1 MPSIRPFKA
10 VVYNN
15 KKIKDISKVVAPPYD
30 IIPPDMQD
38 KLYRTHENNVVR
50 LILGKVRD
58 NDTQADNRYTRTAS
72 DFKSWLKENILI
84 EESVSAIYIYTQTYM
99 YDGKRID
106 RIGFISLMELDLEDK
121 KVLPHEKTL
130 KAPKEDRLRLM
141 RAIKANLS
149 PIFMLYEDAEHKVN
163 NILKSYSKK
172 TKPFIDVNIDSVRH
186 RVWALTDKDAIEGI
200 ESVMNKKDIFIA
212 DGHHR
217 YETSKNYARELIS
230 NGAPRTTHFVR
241 VRGTPQSLIDNS
253 KFFMAYFVELE
264 EKSLLI
270 MPTHRLIKDA
280 RGWSNEGIIE
290 KLDKYFTI
298 EKLPT
303 AKKLLARLGELRT
316 SHAFGMYL
324 PCTSRGSA
332 APVQGTPC
340 TSRGSAAPVQGTPCT
355 SRRFAAPIQ
364 GTAGYYVLKLKDF
377 NKAKTFMGAG
387 SADWKSLDVSILH
400 MFILQYVLGIS
411 DEDDNI
417 EFVKDPAEAF
427 KGIDRGDFKIAFFLN
442 PTKVTQVKKVAEH
455 GEKMP
460 RKATYFYPKP
470 LSGLVIR
477 KM

>member
-10 VVYNN
+10 IIYNN
-15 KKIKDISKVVAPPYD
+15 KKIKNMSKVVAPPYD
-30 IIPPDMQD
+30 IIPPDMQNE
-38 KLYRTHENNVVR
+38 LYRIHENNVVR
-50 LILGKVRD
+50 LILGKVKD
-58 NDTQADNRYTRTAS
+58 NDTEADNRYTRAAS

-84 EESVSAIYIYTQTYM
+84 EDSAPAIYIYAQTYT

-149 PIFMLYEDAEHKVN
+149 PIFMLYEDAKHKIN
-163 NILKSYSKK
+163 NILKSYSRK

-186 RVWALTDKDAIEGI
+186 RVWAFTDKDAIEEI
-200 ESVMNKKDIFIA
+200 EGVMSKKNIFIA

-217 YETSKNYARELIS
+217 YETSKNYARELIES
-230 NGAPRTTHFVR
+230 GA
-241 VRGTPQSLIDNS
+241 PQSLIDSS

-280 RGWSNEGIIE
+280 RGLSKEEIIE
-290 KLDKYFTI
+290 KLSKYFTV

-303 AKKLLARLGELRT
+303 AKKLLARLGELRA
-316 SHAFGMYL
+316 SHAFGMY
-324 PCTSRGSA
+324 
-332 APVQGTPC
+332 QGK
-340 TSRGSAAPVQGTPCT
+340 
-355 SRRFAAPIQ
+355 
-364 GTAGYYVLKLKDF
+364 AGHYVLKLKNF
-377 NKAKTFMGAG
+377 NKAKTFMGKG

-400 MFILQYVLGIS
+400 LFILQYVLGIR

-417 EFVKDPAEAF
+417 EFVKDPDEAF
-427 KGIDRGDFKIAFFLN
+427 KGIDKGSFKIAFFLN
-442 PTKVTQVKKVAEH
+442 PTKVTQVKKIAEH

>member
-1 MPSIRPFKA
+1 VPSIRPFKA

-15 KKIKDISKVVAPPYD
+15 KKIKKISLVVAPPYD

-38 KLYRTHENNVVR
+38 ELYKIHENNVVR
-50 LILGKVRD
+50 LILAKVKD
-58 NDTQADNRYTRTAS
+58 SDTQSDNRYTRAAS
-72 DFKSWLKENILI
+72 DFKSWLKNDILI
-84 EESVSAIYIYTQTYM
+84 EESIPAIYIYTQTYK
-99 YDGKRID
+99 YDGKVID

-141 RAIKANLS
+141 REVKANLS
-149 PIFMLYEDAEHKVN
+149 PIFMLYEDAKHKVN

-172 TKPFIDVNIDSVRH
+172 TKPFIDVTIDSVRH
-186 RVWALTDKDAIEGI
+186 RVWALTDKDAIKNIEG
-200 ESVMNKKDIFIA
+200 VMGKKDIFIA

-217 YETSKNYARELIS
+217 YETSKNFARELIEQS
-230 NGAPRTTHFVR
+230 A
-241 VRGTPQSLIDNS
+241 PQSLIDNS

-280 RGWSNEGIIE
+280 SGLSKEDIIE
-290 KLDKYFTI
+290 KLDKYFKI
-298 EKLPT
+298 EKL
-303 AKKLLARLGELRT
+303 ASNGKLLARLGQLRA

-324 PCTSRGSA
+324 GK
-332 APVQGTPC
+332 
-340 TSRGSAAPVQGTPCT
+340 
-355 SRRFAAPIQ
+355 
-364 GTAGYYVLKLKDF
+364 AGYYVLELKDF
-377 NKAKTFMGAG
+377 NKAKTFMGSG

-400 MFILQYVLGIS
+400 LFVLKHVLGIS

-417 EFVKDPAEAF
+417 EFVKDPGDAF
-427 KGIDRGDFKIAFFLN
+427 EEIDKGGFKIAFFLN
-442 PTKVTQVKKVAEH
+442 PTKVKQVKKVARH

>member
-10 VVYNN
+10 VVYNS

-30 IIPPDMQD
+30 IIAPDMQD
-38 KLYRTHENNVVR
+38 ELYRTHKNNVVR
-50 LILGKVRD
+50 LILGKVKD
-58 NDTQADNRYTRTAS
+58 NDTEADNRYTRAAS
-72 DFKSWLKENILI
+72 DFKCWLKENILI
-84 EESVSAIYIYTQTYM
+84 EESSPAIYIYTQTYT

-141 RAIKANLS
+141 RAVKANLS
-149 PIFMLYEDAEHKVN
+149 PIFMLYEDAKHKVN
-163 NILKSYSKK
+163 YILKAFSKK
-172 TKPFIDVNIDSVRH
+172 RKPSIDVNIDSVRH
-186 RVWALTDKDAIEGI
+186 RVWRLTDNNAIKNIEG
-200 ESVMNKKDIFIA
+200 VMSKKDIFIA

-217 YETSKNYARELIS
+217 YETSKNYARELVKNS
-230 NGAPRTTHFVR
+230 AQ
-241 VRGTPQSLIDNS
+241 QSLIDNS

-280 RGWSNEGIIE
+280 HGWSREEIIE
-290 KLDKYFTI
+290 KLSKYFMV

-303 AKKLLARLGELRT
+303 RKKLLVRLRELKA

-324 PCTSRGSA
+324 GGPCTSRGFA
-332 APVQGTPC
+332 APVQG
-340 TSRGSAAPVQGTPCT
+340 AAGHY
-355 SRRFAAPIQ
+355 A
-364 GTAGYYVLKLKDF
+364 LKLKDF

-387 SADWKSLDVSILH
+387 SSDWKSLDVSILH
-400 MFILQYVLGIS
+400 LFILQYVLGIS

-417 EFVKDPAEAF
+417 EFVKDPDEAF
-427 KGIDRGDFKIAFFLN
+427 KGVDKGGFKIAFFLN
-442 PTKVTQVKKVAEH
+442 PTKVTQVKKIASH

-470 LSGLVIR
+470 LSGLVIN
-477 KM
+477 KF

>member
-10 VVYNN
+10 VVYND
-15 KKIKDISKVVAPPYD
+15 KRIKDISRVVAPPYD
-30 IIPPDMQD
+30 IITPDMQD
-38 KLYRTHENNVVR
+38 GLYGIHENNVVR

-58 NDTQADNRYTRTAS
+58 NDTRTDNRYTRAAS
-72 DFKSWLKENILI
+72 DFKSWLKKDILI
-84 EESVSAIYIYTQTYM
+84 EDGTPAIYIYAQTYK
-99 YDGKRID
+99 YDGRRVD
-106 RIGFISLMELDLEDK
+106 RIGFISLMELDLTGDARK
-121 KVLPHEKTL
+121 ARLNTPYASGNKILPHEKTL

-141 RAIKANLS
+141 RAVKANLS
-149 PIFMLYEDAEHKVN
+149 PIFMLYEDAGHKIN
-163 NILKSYSKK
+163 SILKSRSKK

-186 RVWALTDKDAIEGI
+186 RLWKLTDKNAIEKI
-200 ESVMNKKDIFIA
+200 EGAMSKKKIFIA

-230 NGAPRTTHFVR
+230 GGAPQRE
-241 VRGTPQSLIDNS
+241 IDSS

-280 RGWSNEGIIE
+280 HGLSEEEMIE
-290 KLDKYFTI
+290 KLGEYFTV
-298 EKLPT
+298 EKLST
-303 AKKLLARLGELRT
+303 AGKLLARLGELRED
-316 SHAFGMYL
+316 HAFGMYL
-324 PCTSRGSA
+324 NAPCTGA
-332 APVQGTPC
+332 AKPRLVQG
-340 TSRGSAAPVQGTPCT
+340 GH
-355 SRRFAAPIQ
+355 
-364 GTAGYYVLKLKDF
+364 YVLKLKDF
-377 NKAKTFMGAG
+377 NKAKTFMGSG

-400 MFILQYVLGIS
+400 LFILQYVLGIS

-417 EFVKDPAEAF
+417 EFAKDADEAF
-427 KGIDRGDFKIAFFLN
+427 KEIDKGGAKIAFFLN
-442 PTKVTQVKKVAEH
+442 PTKVAQVKRIASH

>member
-10 VVYNN
+10 VVYNIE
-15 KKIKDISKVVAPPYD
+15 KIKTISKVVAPPYD

-38 KLYRTHENNVVR
+38 ELYRIHDNNVVR

-58 NDTQADNRYTRTAS
+58 SDTEADNRYTRAAA
-72 DFKSWLKENILI
+72 DFGSWLEKKILI
-84 EESVSAIYIYTQTYM
+84 EDSVPAIYIYTQTYT
-99 YDGKRID
+99 YDGKKID
-106 RIGFISLMELDLEDK
+106 RIGFISLMDLDLEDK

-141 RAIKANLS
+141 RAVKANLS
-149 PIFMLYEDAEHKVN
+149 PIFMLYEDAGHKVN
-163 NILKSYSKK
+163 NILRAFSGKI
-172 TKPFIDVNIDSVRH
+172 KPFIDVTIDNVRH
-186 RVWALTDKDAIEGI
+186 RVWAMMDKDAIKQIEG
-200 ESVMNKKDIFIA
+200 VMSKKDIFIA

-217 YETSKNYARELIS
+217 YETSKNYARELIGS
-230 NGAPRTTHFVR
+230 AA
-241 VRGTPQSLIDNS
+241 PQSLIDNS
-253 KFFMAYFVELE
+253 KLFMAYFVELE

-280 RGWSNEGIIE
+280 RGLSQEEIVG
-290 KLDKYFTI
+290 KLDKYFI
-298 EKLPT
+298 VEKLPT
-303 AKKLLARLGELRT
+303 AKKLLARLGELRA

-324 PCTSRGSA
+324 G
-332 APVQGTPC
+332 APSTRADRAVKEK
-340 TSRGSAAPVQGTPCT
+340 
-355 SRRFAAPIQ
+355 
-364 GTAGYYVLKLKDF
+364 AGYYALKLKDF
-377 NKAKTFMGAG
+377 NKAKDFMGEG

-400 MFILQYVLGIS
+400 LFVLKHILEVS

-417 EFVKDPAEAF
+417 EFVKNPDEAF
-427 KGIDRGDFKIAFFLN
+427 KGVDKDGFKIAFFLN
-442 PTKVTQVKKVAEH
+442 PTKVAQVKKVAEH

>member
-1 MPSIRPFKA
+1 VPSIRPFKA

-15 KKIKDISKVVAPPYD
+15 KKIKNVSKVVAPPYD
-30 IIPPDMQD
+30 IIPPGLQD
-38 KLYRTHENNVVR
+38 ELYRVHENNVVR
-50 LILGKVRD
+50 LILGKVKD
-58 NDTQADNRYTRTAS
+58 SDTQADNRYTRAAS
-72 DFKSWLKENILI
+72 DFRSWLKKDILI
-84 EESVSAIYIYTQTYM
+84 EESVPAIYIYTQTYT
-99 YDGKRID
+99 YDGRKID
-106 RIGFISLMELDLEDK
+106 RVGFISLMELDLEDK

-141 RAIKANLS
+141 RAVNANLS
-149 PIFMLYEDAEHKVN
+149 PIFMLYEDVRHKVN
-163 NILKSYSKK
+163 SILKGFSKN
-172 TKPFIDVNIDSVRH
+172 TKPFVDVNIDGVRH
-186 RVWALTDKDAIEGI
+186 RVWALTDKGAIKEIEGFM
-200 ESVMNKKDIFIA
+200 SKKDIFIA

-217 YETSKNYARELIS
+217 YETSKNYARELIET
-230 NGAPRTTHFVR
+230 NA
-241 VRGTPQSLIDNS
+241 PQSLIDSS

-280 RGWSNEGIIE
+280 RGFSKEEIIE
-290 KLDKYFTI
+290 KLGKYFII
-298 EKLPT
+298 EKLLN
-303 AKKLLARLGELRT
+303 AKKLLARLSELRA

-324 PCTSRGSA
+324 AVPCTGAVKRRL
-332 APVQGTPC
+332 VQG
-340 TSRGSAAPVQGTPCT
+340 GT
-355 SRRFAAPIQ
+355 
-364 GTAGYYVLKLKDF
+364 GYYVLKLKDF
-377 NKAKTFMGAG
+377 KKAKTFMGKG

-400 MFILQYVLGIS
+400 LFVLQYVLGIS

-427 KGIDRGDFKIAFFLN
+427 DGIDKDGFKIAFFLN

>member
-10 VVYNN
+10 IIYNK
-15 KKIKDISKVVAPPYD
+15 KKIKNMLKVVAPPYD

-38 KLYRTHENNVVR
+38 ELYKIHENNVVR
-50 LILGKVRD
+50 LILGKIKKS
-58 NDTQADNRYTRTAS
+58 DTEADNRYTRAAS
-72 DFKSWLKENILI
+72 DFRSWLKENILI
-84 EESVSAIYIYTQTYM
+84 EESVSAIYIYTQTYR

-141 RAIKANLS
+141 RAVKANLS
-149 PIFMLYEDAEHKVN
+149 PIFMLYEDAKHKVN
-163 NILKSYSKK
+163 NILKGYSKK
-172 TKPFIDVNIDSVRH
+172 TEPFIDVNIDSVRH
-186 RVWALTDKDAIEGI
+186 RVWALTDKDAIKKIEG
-200 ESVMNKKDIFIA
+200 VMNKKDIFIA

-217 YETSKNYARELIS
+217 YETSKNYARELIER
-230 NGAPRTTHFVR
+230 GA
-241 VRGTPQSLIDNS
+241 PQSLIDNS
-253 KFFMAYFVELE
+253 RFFMAYFVPIE

-280 RGWSNEGIIE
+280 RGLSKEEIIE
-290 KLDKYFTI
+290 KLSKYFI
-298 EKLPT
+298 VEKLPT
-303 AKKLLARLGELRT
+303 AKKLLAYLSELRA

-324 PCTSRGSA
+324 GENGHYA
-332 APVQGTPC
+332 
-340 TSRGSAAPVQGTPCT
+340 
-355 SRRFAAPIQ
+355 
-364 GTAGYYVLKLKDF
+364 LKLKDF
-377 NKAKTFMGAG
+377 NKAKTFMGEG

-400 MFILQYVLGIS
+400 LFILQYVLGIS

-417 EFVKDPAEAF
+417 EFVKDPDEAF
-427 KGIDRGDFKIAFFLN
+427 KGIDKGGARIAFFLN
-442 PTKVTQVKKVAEH
+442 PTKVTQVKRIAEH

>member
-15 KKIKDISKVVAPPYD
+15 KKIKKISKVVAPPYD
-30 IIPPDMQD
+30 VIAPDMQD
-38 KLYRTHENNVVR
+38 KLYRIHENNIVR
-50 LILGKVRD
+50 LILGKVKD
-58 NDTQADNRYTRTAS
+58 GDTQTDNRYTRAAS
-72 DFKSWLKENILI
+72 DFKFWLRENILM
-84 EESVSAIYIYTQTYM
+84 EESVPAIYIYTQTYT
-99 YDGKRID
+99 YDGRKID

-141 RAIKANLS
+141 RAVKANLS
-149 PIFMLYEDAEHKVN
+149 PIFMLYEDAKHKVN
-163 NILKSYSKK
+163 NILRAFSKK
-172 TKPFIDVNIDSVRH
+172 TKPFIDVTIDSVRH
-186 RVWALTDKDAIEGI
+186 RVWALTDKDAIGDIEGLM
-200 ESVMNKKDIFIA
+200 SKKDIFIA

-217 YETSKNYARELIS
+217 YETSKNYARELIEKS
-230 NGAPRTTHFVR
+230 VPCTRAKRVVQGAS
-241 VRGTPQSLIDNS
+241 QSLIDNS

-280 RGWSNEGIIE
+280 RGLSKEEIIE
-290 KLDKYFTI
+290 KLRKYFI
-298 EKLPT
+298 FEKLPT
-303 AKKLLARLGELRT
+303 RKKLLARLGYLRS

-332 APVQGTPC
+332 APVQG
-340 TSRGSAAPVQGTPCT
+340 
-355 SRRFAAPIQ
+355 
-364 GTAGYYVLKLKDF
+364 GYYVLKLKDF
-377 NKAKTFMGAG
+377 NKAKTFMGEG

-400 MFILQYVLGIS
+400 LFILQYVLGIS

-417 EFVKDPAEAF
+417 EFVKDPGEAF
-427 KGIDRGDFKIAFFLN
+427 KGIDKGGFNIAFFLN
-442 PTKVTQVKKVAEH
+442 PTKVTQVKKIAEH

>member
-10 VVYNN
+10 IVYN
-15 KKIKDISKVVAPPYD
+15 KEKIKNISKVVAPPYD

-38 KLYRTHENNVVR
+38 GLYKTHENNVVR
-50 LILGKVRD
+50 LILGKVKD
-58 NDTQADNRYTRTAS
+58 NDNAADNRYTRAAS
-72 DFKSWLKENILI
+72 DFKSWLKEDILI
-84 EESVSAIYIYTQTYM
+84 EDSIPAIYIYTQTYT
-99 YDGKRID
+99 YDGKMID

-130 KAPKEDRLRLM
+130 TAPKEDRLRLM
-141 RAIKANLS
+141 RAIEANLS
-149 PIFMLYEDAEHKVN
+149 PIFMLYEDAKHKVN
-163 NILKSYSKK
+163 NILKSNSKK

-186 RVWALTDKDAIEGI
+186 RVWRLTDKNAIERI
-200 ESVMNKKDIFIA
+200 EGAMSEKYIFIA

-217 YETSKNYARELIS
+217 YETSKNYARELVEK
-230 NGAPRTTHFVR
+230 GAAPRE
-241 VRGTPQSLIDNS
+241 IDNS

-280 RGWSNEGIIE
+280 RSLSKEDVVE
-290 KLDKYFTI
+290 KLSKYFTV
-298 EKLPT
+298 EKLPRP
-303 AKKLLARLGELRT
+303 KKLLARLGELRA
-316 SHAFGMYL
+316 SHVFGMYL
-324 PCTSRGSA
+324 GVPCTRA
-332 APVQGTPC
+332 KRVVQGEN
-340 TSRGSAAPVQGTPCT
+340 
-355 SRRFAAPIQ
+355 
-364 GTAGYYVLKLKDF
+364 GYYVLKLKDF
-377 NKAKTFMGAG
+377 NKAKTFMGEG

-400 MFILQYVLGIS
+400 LFILQYVLGIS

-417 EFVKDPAEAF
+417 EFVKDPGEAF
-427 KGIDRGDFKIAFFLN
+427 KMVDKGGARIAFFLN
-442 PTKVTQVKKVAEH
+442 PTKVTQVKKIAEH

>member
-15 KKIKDISKVVAPPYD
+15 KKIKNISKVVAPPYD

-38 KLYRTHENNVVR
+38 ELYRTHDNNVVR

-58 NDTQADNRYTRTAS
+58 TDTDTNNRYTRAAS
-72 DFKSWLKENILI
+72 DFRHWLKENILI
-84 EESVSAIYIYTQTYM
+84 EDSTPAIYIYTQTYT
-99 YDGKRID
+99 YDGKSID

-130 KAPKEDRLRLM
+130 KAPKEDRLRLV
-141 RAIKANLS
+141 REIKANLS
-149 PIFMLYEDAEHKVN
+149 PIFMLYEDAKHKVN
-163 NILKSYSKK
+163 SILKAFSKK
-172 TKPFIDVNIDSVRH
+172 TKPFIDVTIDSVRH
-186 RVWALTDKDAIEGI
+186 RVWALTDKDAIGNIEG
-200 ESVMNKKDIFIA
+200 VMGKKDIFIA

-217 YETSKNYARELIS
+217 YETSKNYARELIEQS
-230 NGAPRTTHFVR
+230 A
-241 VRGTPQSLIDNS
+241 PQSLIDNS

-280 RGWSNEGIIE
+280 RGLSKEDILE
-290 KLDKYFTI
+290 KLGKYFTI
-298 EKLPT
+298 EKLPG
-303 AKKLLARLGELRT
+303 ARKLLARLGELKA
-316 SHAFGMYL
+316 SHAFGIYL
-324 PCTSRGSA
+324 GA
-332 APVQGTPC
+332 
-340 TSRGSAAPVQGTPCT
+340 
-355 SRRFAAPIQ
+355 
-364 GTAGYYVLKLKDF
+364 AGYYALKLKDF
-377 NKAKTFMGAG
+377 KKAKTFMGSG
-387 SADWKSLDVSILH
+387 SEDWKSLDVSILH
-400 MFILQYVLGIS
+400 LFVLKYVLGIS

-417 EFVKDPAEAF
+417 EFVKDPGDAF
-427 KGIDRGDFKIAFFLN
+427 KGVDKDGFKMAFFLN